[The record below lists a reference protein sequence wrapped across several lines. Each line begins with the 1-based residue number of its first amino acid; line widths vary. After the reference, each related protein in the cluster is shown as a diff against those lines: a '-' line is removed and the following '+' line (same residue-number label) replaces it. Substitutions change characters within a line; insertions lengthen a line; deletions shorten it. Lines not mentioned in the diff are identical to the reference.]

1 MKFNFVRVIFTTVNM
16 LTMISLAAACGWA
29 QAPDGRWDGTITYGT
44 LNVPFI
50 FHFEPNGKVLTASI
64 VNGDTRVSS
73 TEGSFEAGSLRLT
86 FGGSGIRL
94 EATLVDGQLKGT
106 IGSGG
111 KDLRPFIASKYCTCN
126 FEGEAGPDISGTWE
140 VPDSSLRLTIR
151 RKGENTFATLTRPNG
166 ELGPLAGRFDGL
178 TFKLHYFDGV
188 RAAVLEIEQRKDG
201 GLDLKFMEP
210 GTDVKK
216 YRAVQATIRK

>member
-1 MKFNFVRVIFTTVNM
+1 MILNL
-16 LTMISLAAACGWA
+16 LTMVSLAVACGWA

-50 FHFEPNGKVLTASI
+50 IHFEPNGKTLTGSF

-73 TEGSFEAGSLRLT
+73 TEGGFEAGAVRLT
-86 FGGSGIRL
+86 FGASGTRL
-94 EATLVDGQLKGT
+94 EAKLAEGQLKGT

-111 KDLRPFIASKYCTCN
+111 QDMHPFTASQFCSCAS
-126 FEGEAGPDISGTWE
+126 EGDAGPDISGTWE
-140 VPDSSLRLTIR
+140 VPDSNWRLTIR
-151 RKGENTFATLTRPNG
+151 RKGEDTLVTVSRSSG

-178 TFKLHYFDGV
+178 TFMLNYFDGV

-201 GLDLKFMEP
+201 GLDLKFKEP

-216 YRAVQATIRK
+216 YRAVQAAARK